1 MFVKNCF
8 FYHFLV
14 IIIIKLIKC
23 QDGAKDLKRDL
34 FKIYD
39 SQSRPIK
46 NSSAAVDICV
56 GLFVLQIV
64 GLSEKS
70 QVMFISTII
79 IFKVVGIPKFYEK

>member
-1 MFVKNCF
+1 MNLK
-8 FYHFLV
+8 FLN
-14 IIIIKLIKC
+14 ILAILLLGRLFPILT

-46 NSSAAVDICV
+46 NSTNSIDICV

-70 QVMFISTII
+70 QV
-79 IFKVVGIPKFYEK
+79 